1 MDNLERGLERAVR
14 SAFSAGGPRA
24 VKPVEIASALR
35 QAMDDESFAL
45 SEGHTVAPNDYVVH
59 FSPADFE
66 RARSWG
72 AALANELC
80 DEVIRHAESQQYAL
94 PGSVRVAFH
103 PDEDVRP
110 GDLRV
115 VTRLDDG
122 SISVPATHDDDGA
135 SSATVRGPQAA
146 APAPERLVEDVPV
159 AAPQPAPEVPAPRVE
174 PRIEPRPAPRR
185 AAAPAPSARPAPQP
199 APADDA
205 TVVMGRPAAQPTGPA
220 LELDGRLLPLDRG
233 DLILG
238 RSPERADLVVPDSS
252 VSRQHLRLL
261 TVGSTVTLLD
271 LGSRNGVLVN
281 GRRVEGSTTL
291 RDGDVVTVGQT
302 ELLFFGGTGGRA

>member
-1 MDNLERGLERAVR
+1 MGLLDNLERGLERAVR

-45 SEGHTVAPNDYVVH
+45 SEGHTVAPNSYVVH

-72 AALANELC
+72 STLASELC
-80 DEVIRHAESQQYAL
+80 DEVIRHADSQGYAL
-94 PGSVRVAFH
+94 PGTVRVAFH
-103 PDEDVRP
+103 PDADVRA

-122 SISVPATHDDDGA
+122 SLTGPAPHDDGA
-135 SSATVRGPQAA
+135 SPATAHGPGATAA
-146 APAPERLVEDVPV
+146 APDRLVEDLP
-159 AAPQPAPEVPAPRVE
+159 AAPPREPSPAPRV
-174 PRIEPRPAPRR
+174 EPRPAPRR
-185 AAAPAPSARPAPQP
+185 AAAPTTTA
-199 APADDA
+199 APAHADQP
-205 TVVMGRPAAQPTGPA
+205 TVVMGRPVTVPAGPA
-220 LELDGRLLPLDRG
+220 LELDGRMLPLDG
-233 DLILG
+233 DDLILG
-238 RSPERADLVVPDSS
+238 RSAERADLVIPDSS
-252 VSRQHLRLL
+252 VSREHLRLL

-281 GRRVEGSTTL
+281 GRRVDGSVTL

>member
-1 MDNLERGLERAVR
+1 MGLLDNLERGLERVVR

-45 SEGHTVAPNDYVVH
+45 SEGHTVAPNSYVVH

-72 AALANELC
+72 STLASELC
-80 DEVIRHAESQQYAL
+80 DEVIRHADSQGYAL
-94 PGSVRVAFH
+94 PGTVRVAFH
-103 PDEDVRP
+103 PDADVRA

-122 SISVPATHDDDGA
+122 SLTAPAPHDDGA
-135 SSATVRGPQAA
+135 SPATAHGPGATAA
-146 APAPERLVEDVPV
+146 APDRLVEDLP
-159 AAPQPAPEVPAPRVE
+159 AAPPREPSPAPRVG
-174 PRIEPRPAPRR
+174 PRPAPRR
-185 AAAPAPSARPAPQP
+185 AAAPAHADQP
-199 APADDA
+199 
-205 TVVMGRPAAQPTGPA
+205 TVVMGRPVTEPAGPA
-220 LELDGRLLPLDRG
+220 LELDGRMLPLDG
-233 DLILG
+233 DDLILG
-238 RSPERADLVVPDSS
+238 RSAERADLVIPDSS
-252 VSRQHLRLL
+252 VSREHLRLL

-281 GRRVEGSTTL
+281 GRRVDGSVTL

>member
-45 SEGHTVAPNDYVVH
+45 SEGHTVAPNSYVVH

-72 AALANELC
+72 STLASELC
-80 DEVIRHAESQQYAL
+80 DEVIRHADSQGYAL
-94 PGSVRVAFH
+94 PGTVRVAFH
-103 PDEDVRP
+103 PDTDVRA

-115 VTRLDDG
+115 VTGLDDG
-122 SISVPATHDDDGA
+122 SLPAPAPHDDGA
-135 SSATVRGPQAA
+135 SPATAHGPGASAT
-146 APAPERLVEDVPV
+146 APDRLVEDLPA
-159 AAPQPAPEVPAPRVE
+159 AAPRERSPAPRVG
-174 PRIEPRPAPRR
+174 PRPAPRR
-185 AAAPAPSARPAPQP
+185 AAAPAHADQP
-199 APADDA
+199 
-205 TVVMGRPAAQPTGPA
+205 TVVMGRPVTEPSGPA
-220 LELDGRLLPLDRG
+220 LELDGRMLPLDG
-233 DLILG
+233 DDLILG
-238 RSPERADLVVPDSS
+238 RSAERADLVIPDSS
-252 VSRQHLRLL
+252 VSREHLRLL

-281 GRRVEGSTTL
+281 GRRVDGSVTL

-302 ELLFFGGTGGRA
+302 ELLFFSGTGGRA

>member
-1 MDNLERGLERAVR
+1 MGLLDNLERGLERAVR

-45 SEGHTVAPNDYVVH
+45 SEGHTVAPNNYVVH

-72 AALANELC
+72 STLASELC
-80 DEVIRHAESQQYAL
+80 DEVIRHADSQGYAL
-94 PGSVRVAFH
+94 PGTVRVAFH
-103 PDEDVRP
+103 PDADVRT

-122 SISVPATHDDDGA
+122 SLTAPAPHDDGA
-135 SSATVRGPQAA
+135 SPATAHGPGATAA
-146 APAPERLVEDVPV
+146 APDRLVEDLP
-159 AAPQPAPEVPAPRVE
+159 AAPPREPSPAPRVG
-174 PRIEPRPAPRR
+174 PRPAPRR
-185 AAAPAPSARPAPQP
+185 AAAPTTPA
-199 APADDA
+199 APAHADQP
-205 TVVMGRPAAQPTGPA
+205 TVVMGRPVTEPAGPA
-220 LELDGRLLPLDRG
+220 LELDGRMLPLDG
-233 DLILG
+233 DDLILG
-238 RSPERADLVVPDSS
+238 RSAERADLVIPDSS
-252 VSRQHLRLL
+252 VSREHLRLL

-281 GRRVEGSTTL
+281 GRRVDGSVTL

>member
-1 MDNLERGLERAVR
+1 MGLLDNLERGLERAVR

-45 SEGHTVAPNDYVVH
+45 SEGHTVAPNSYVVH

-72 AALANELC
+72 STLASELC
-80 DEVIRHAESQQYAL
+80 DEVIRHADSQGYAL
-94 PGSVRVAFH
+94 PGTVRVAFH
-103 PDEDVRP
+103 PDTDVRA

-115 VTRLDDG
+115 VTGLDDG
-122 SISVPATHDDDGA
+122 SLPAPAPHDDGA
-135 SSATVRGPQAA
+135 SPATAHGPGASAT
-146 APAPERLVEDVPV
+146 APDRLVEDLPA
-159 AAPQPAPEVPAPRVE
+159 AAPRERSPAPRVG
-174 PRIEPRPAPRR
+174 PRPAPRR
-185 AAAPAPSARPAPQP
+185 AAAPAHADQP
-199 APADDA
+199 
-205 TVVMGRPAAQPTGPA
+205 TVVMGRPVTQPSGPA
-220 LELDGRLLPLDRG
+220 LELDGRMLPLDG
-233 DLILG
+233 DDLILG
-238 RSPERADLVVPDSS
+238 RSAERADLVIPDSS
-252 VSRQHLRLL
+252 VSREHLRLL

-281 GRRVEGSTTL
+281 GRRVDGSVTL

-302 ELLFFGGTGGRA
+302 ELLFFSGTGGRA

>member
-1 MDNLERGLERAVR
+1 MGLLDNLERGLERVVR

-45 SEGHTVAPNDYVVH
+45 SEGHTVAPNSYVVH

-72 AALANELC
+72 STLASELC
-80 DEVIRHAESQQYAL
+80 DEVIRHADSQGYAL
-94 PGSVRVAFH
+94 PGTVRVAFH
-103 PDEDVRP
+103 PDADVRA

-122 SISVPATHDDDGA
+122 SLTAPAPHDDGA
-135 SSATVRGPQAA
+135 SPATAHGPGASAA
-146 APAPERLVEDVPV
+146 APDRLVEDLP
-159 AAPQPAPEVPAPRVE
+159 AAPPREPSPAPRVG
-174 PRIEPRPAPRR
+174 PRPAPRR
-185 AAAPAPSARPAPQP
+185 AAAST
-199 APADDA
+199 APAAPAHADQP
-205 TVVMGRPAAQPTGPA
+205 TVVMGRPVTGPAGPA
-220 LELDGRLLPLDRG
+220 LELDGRMLPLDG
-233 DLILG
+233 DDLILG
-238 RSPERADLVVPDSS
+238 RSAERADLVIPDSS
-252 VSRQHLRLL
+252 VSREHLRLL

-281 GRRVEGSTTL
+281 GRRVDGSVTL

>member
-1 MDNLERGLERAVR
+1 MGLLDNLERGLERAVR

-45 SEGHTVAPNDYVVH
+45 SEGHTVAPNSYVVH

-72 AALANELC
+72 STLASELC
-80 DEVIRHAESQQYAL
+80 DEVIRHADSQGYAL
-94 PGSVRVAFH
+94 PGTVRVAFH
-103 PDEDVRP
+103 PDADVRA

-122 SISVPATHDDDGA
+122 SLPAPAPHDDGA
-135 SSATVRGPQAA
+135 SPATAHGPGASAT
-146 APAPERLVEDVPV
+146 APDRLVEDLPA
-159 AAPQPAPEVPAPRVE
+159 AAPRERSPAPRVG
-174 PRIEPRPAPRR
+174 PRPAPRR
-185 AAAPAPSARPAPQP
+185 AAAPAHADQP
-199 APADDA
+199 
-205 TVVMGRPAAQPTGPA
+205 TVVMGRPVTEPSGPA
-220 LELDGRLLPLDRG
+220 LELDGRMLPLDG
-233 DLILG
+233 DDLILG
-238 RSPERADLVVPDSS
+238 RSAERADLVIPDSS
-252 VSRQHLRLL
+252 VSREHLRLL

-281 GRRVEGSTTL
+281 GRRVDGSVTL

-302 ELLFFGGTGGRA
+302 ELLFFSGTGGRA

>member
-1 MDNLERGLERAVR
+1 MGLLDNLERGLERVVR

-45 SEGHTVAPNDYVVH
+45 SEGHTVAPNSYVVH

-72 AALANELC
+72 STLASELC
-80 DEVIRHAESQQYAL
+80 DEVIRHADSQGYAL
-94 PGSVRVAFH
+94 PGTVRVAFH
-103 PDEDVRP
+103 PDADVRA

-122 SISVPATHDDDGA
+122 SLTAPAPHDDGA
-135 SSATVRGPQAA
+135 SPATAHGPGASTA
-146 APAPERLVEDVPV
+146 APDRLVEDLPT
-159 AAPQPAPEVPAPRVE
+159 AAPRKPSPAPRVG
-174 PRIEPRPAPRR
+174 PRPAPRR
-185 AAAPAPSARPAPQP
+185 AAAPTVPAAP
-199 APADDA
+199 APAHADQP
-205 TVVMGRPAAQPTGPA
+205 TVVMGRPVAEPAGPA
-220 LELDGRLLPLDRG
+220 LELDGRMLPLDG
-233 DLILG
+233 DDLILG
-238 RSPERADLVVPDSS
+238 RSAERADLVIPDSS
-252 VSRQHLRLL
+252 VSREHLRLL

-281 GRRVEGSTTL
+281 GRRVDGSVTL

>member
-1 MDNLERGLERAVR
+1 MGLLDNLERGLERAVR

-45 SEGHTVAPNDYVVH
+45 SEGHTVAPNSYVVH

-72 AALANELC
+72 STLASELC
-80 DEVIRHAESQQYAL
+80 DEVIRHADSQGYAL
-94 PGSVRVAFH
+94 PGTVRVAFH
-103 PDEDVRP
+103 PDTDVRA

-115 VTRLDDG
+115 LTGLDDG

-135 SSATVRGPQAA
+135 SSATARGPRAA
-146 APAPERLVEDVPV
+146 APAPDRLVEDVPV
-159 AAPQPAPEVPAPRVE
+159 AAPHPAPEAPAPRV
-174 PRIEPRPAPRR
+174 EPRPAPRR

-220 LELDGRLLPLDRG
+220 LELDGRLLPLDG
-233 DLILG
+233 DDLILG
-238 RSPERADLVVPDSS
+238 RSAERADLVIPDSS
-252 VSRQHLRLL
+252 VSREHLRLL

-281 GRRVEGSTTL
+281 GRRVDGSVTL

>member
-1 MDNLERGLERAVR
+1 MGLLDNLERGLERAVR

-35 QAMDDESFAL
+35 QAMDDESLAL
-45 SEGHTVAPNDYVVH
+45 SEGHTVAPNSYVVH

-72 AALANELC
+72 STLASELC
-80 DEVIRHAESQQYAL
+80 DEVIRHADSQGYAL
-94 PGSVRVAFH
+94 PGTVRVAFH
-103 PDEDVRP
+103 PDADVRA

-122 SISVPATHDDDGA
+122 SLPAPAPHDDGA
-135 SSATVRGPQAA
+135 SPATAHGPGASAA
-146 APAPERLVEDVPV
+146 APDRLVEDLPA
-159 AAPQPAPEVPAPRVE
+159 AAPREPSPAPRVG
-174 PRIEPRPAPRR
+174 PRPAPRR
-185 AAAPAPSARPAPQP
+185 AAAPA
-199 APADDA
+199 APAAPAHADQP
-205 TVVMGRPAAQPTGPA
+205 TVVMGRPVTGPAGPA
-220 LELDGRLLPLDRG
+220 LELDGRMLPLDG
-233 DLILG
+233 DDLILG
-238 RSPERADLVVPDSS
+238 RSAERADLVIPDSS
-252 VSRQHLRLL
+252 VSREHLRLL

-281 GRRVEGSTTL
+281 GRRVDGSVTL

>member
-1 MDNLERGLERAVR
+1 MGLLDNLERGLERVVR

-35 QAMDDESFAL
+35 QAMDDESLAL
-45 SEGHTVAPNDYVVH
+45 SEGHTVAPNSYVVH

-72 AALANELC
+72 STLASELC
-80 DEVIRHAESQQYAL
+80 DEVIRHADSQGYAL
-94 PGSVRVAFH
+94 PGTVRVAFH
-103 PDEDVRP
+103 PDADVRA

-122 SISVPATHDDDGA
+122 SLTAPAPHDDGA
-135 SSATVRGPQAA
+135 SPATAHGPGASAA
-146 APAPERLVEDVPV
+146 APDRLVEDLPA
-159 AAPQPAPEVPAPRVE
+159 AAPRKPSPAPRVG
-174 PRIEPRPAPRR
+174 PRPAPRR
-185 AAAPAPSARPAPQP
+185 ATAPTAPAAPAHADQP
-199 APADDA
+199 
-205 TVVMGRPAAQPTGPA
+205 TVVMGRPVTGPAGPA
-220 LELDGRLLPLDRG
+220 LELDGRMLPLDG
-233 DLILG
+233 DDLILG
-238 RSPERADLVVPDSS
+238 RSAERADLVIPDSS
-252 VSRQHLRLL
+252 VSREHLRLL

-281 GRRVEGSTTL
+281 GRRVDGSVTL

>member
-1 MDNLERGLERAVR
+1 MGLLDNLERGLERAVR

-45 SEGHTVAPNDYVVH
+45 SEGHTVAPNSYVVH

-72 AALANELC
+72 STLASELC
-80 DEVIRHAESQQYAL
+80 DEVIRHADSQGYAL
-94 PGSVRVAFH
+94 PGTVRVAFH
-103 PDEDVRP
+103 PDADVRA

-122 SISVPATHDDDGA
+122 SLTAPAPHDDGA
-135 SSATVRGPQAA
+135 SPATAHGPGATAA
-146 APAPERLVEDVPV
+146 APDRLVEDLP
-159 AAPQPAPEVPAPRVE
+159 AAPPREPSPAPRV
-174 PRIEPRPAPRR
+174 EPRPAPRR
-185 AAAPAPSARPAPQP
+185 AAAPTTTA
-199 APADDA
+199 APAHADQP
-205 TVVMGRPAAQPTGPA
+205 TVVMGRPVAVPAGPA
-220 LELDGRLLPLDRG
+220 LELDGRMLPLDG
-233 DLILG
+233 DDLILG
-238 RSPERADLVVPDSS
+238 RSAERADLVIPDSS
-252 VSRQHLRLL
+252 VSREHLRLL

-281 GRRVEGSTTL
+281 GRRVDGSVTL

>member
-1 MDNLERGLERAVR
+1 MGLLDNLERGLERAVR

-45 SEGHTVAPNDYVVH
+45 SEGHTVAPNSYVVH

-72 AALANELC
+72 STLASELC
-80 DEVIRHAESQQYAL
+80 DEVIRHADSQGYAL
-94 PGSVRVAFH
+94 PGTVRVAFH
-103 PDEDVRP
+103 PDTDVRA

-115 VTRLDDG
+115 VTGLDDG
-122 SISVPATHDDDGA
+122 SLPAPAPHDDGA
-135 SSATVRGPQAA
+135 SPATAHGPGATAA
-146 APAPERLVEDVPV
+146 APDRLVEDLP
-159 AAPQPAPEVPAPRVE
+159 AAPPREPSPAPRV
-174 PRIEPRPAPRR
+174 EPRPAPRR
-185 AAAPAPSARPAPQP
+185 AAAPTTTA
-199 APADDA
+199 APAHADQP
-205 TVVMGRPAAQPTGPA
+205 TVVMGRPVTEPAGPA
-220 LELDGRLLPLDRG
+220 LELDGRMLPLDG
-233 DLILG
+233 DDLILG
-238 RSPERADLVVPDSS
+238 RSAERADLVIPDSS
-252 VSRQHLRLL
+252 VSREHLRLL

-281 GRRVEGSTTL
+281 GRRVDGSVTL

>member
-1 MDNLERGLERAVR
+1 MGLLDNLERGLERVVR

-35 QAMDDESFAL
+35 QAMDDESLAL
-45 SEGHTVAPNDYVVH
+45 SEGHTVAPNSYVVH

-72 AALANELC
+72 STLASELC
-80 DEVIRHAESQQYAL
+80 DEVIRHADSQGYAL
-94 PGSVRVAFH
+94 PGTVRVAFH
-103 PDEDVRP
+103 PDADVRA

-122 SISVPATHDDDGA
+122 SLTAPAPHDDGA
-135 SSATVRGPQAA
+135 SPATAHGPGASAATPD
-146 APAPERLVEDVPV
+146 RLVEDLP
-159 AAPQPAPEVPAPRVE
+159 
-174 PRIEPRPAPRR
+174 
-185 AAAPAPSARPAPQP
+185 AAAPREPA
-199 APADDA
+199 
-205 TVVMGRPAAQPTGPA
+205 GPA
-220 LELDGRLLPLDRG
+220 LELDGRMLPLDG
-233 DLILG
+233 DDLILG
-238 RSPERADLVVPDSS
+238 RSAERADLVIPDSS
-252 VSRQHLRLL
+252 VSREHLRLL

-281 GRRVEGSTTL
+281 GRRVDGSVTL

>member
-1 MDNLERGLERAVR
+1 MGLLDNLERGLERAVR

-45 SEGHTVAPNDYVVH
+45 SEGHTVAPNSYVVH

-72 AALANELC
+72 STLASELC
-80 DEVIRHAESQQYAL
+80 DEVIRHADSQGYAL
-94 PGSVRVAFH
+94 PGTVRVAFH
-103 PDEDVRP
+103 PDADVRA

-122 SISVPATHDDDGA
+122 SLTAP
-135 SSATVRGPQAA
+135 A
-146 APAPERLVEDVPV
+146 APA
-159 AAPQPAPEVPAPRVE
+159 APAHADQPA
-174 PRIEPRPAPRR
+174 
-185 AAAPAPSARPAPQP
+185 
-199 APADDA
+199 
-205 TVVMGRPAAQPTGPA
+205 VVMGRPVTEPAGPA
-220 LELDGRLLPLDRG
+220 LELDGRMLPLDG
-233 DLILG
+233 DDLILG
-238 RSPERADLVVPDSS
+238 RSAERADLVIPDSS
-252 VSRQHLRLL
+252 VSREHLRLL

-281 GRRVEGSTTL
+281 GRRVDGSVTL

>member
-1 MDNLERGLERAVR
+1 MGLLDNLERGLERVVR

-45 SEGHTVAPNDYVVH
+45 SEGHTVAPNSYVVH

-72 AALANELC
+72 STLASELC
-80 DEVIRHAESQQYAL
+80 DEVIRHADSQGYAL
-94 PGSVRVAFH
+94 PGTVRVAFH
-103 PDEDVRP
+103 PDADVRA

-122 SISVPATHDDDGA
+122 SLTAPAPHDDGA
-135 SSATVRGPQAA
+135 SPATAHGPGATAA
-146 APAPERLVEDVPV
+146 APDRLVEDLP
-159 AAPQPAPEVPAPRVE
+159 AAPPREPSPAPRV
-174 PRIEPRPAPRR
+174 EPRPAPRR
-185 AAAPAPSARPAPQP
+185 AAAST
-199 APADDA
+199 APAAPAHADQP
-205 TVVMGRPAAQPTGPA
+205 TVVMGRPVTGPAGPA
-220 LELDGRLLPLDRG
+220 LELDGRMLPLDG
-233 DLILG
+233 DDLILG
-238 RSPERADLVVPDSS
+238 RSAERADLVIPDSS
-252 VSRQHLRLL
+252 VSREHLRLL

-281 GRRVEGSTTL
+281 GRRVDGSVTL

>member
-1 MDNLERGLERAVR
+1 MGLLDNLERGLERVVR

-35 QAMDDESFAL
+35 QAMDDESLAL
-45 SEGHTVAPNDYVVH
+45 SEGHTVAPNSYVVH

-72 AALANELC
+72 STLASELC
-80 DEVIRHAESQQYAL
+80 DEVIRHADSQGYAL
-94 PGSVRVAFH
+94 PGTVRVAFH
-103 PDEDVRP
+103 PDADVRA

-122 SISVPATHDDDGA
+122 SLTAPAPHDDGA
-135 SSATVRGPQAA
+135 SPATAHGPGASAA
-146 APAPERLVEDVPV
+146 APDRLVEDLPA
-159 AAPQPAPEVPAPRVE
+159 AAPRKPSPAPRVG
-174 PRIEPRPAPRR
+174 PRPAPRR
-185 AAAPAPSARPAPQP
+185 AAAPAHADQP
-199 APADDA
+199 
-205 TVVMGRPAAQPTGPA
+205 TVVMGRPVTGPAGPA
-220 LELDGRLLPLDRG
+220 LELDGRMLPLDG
-233 DLILG
+233 DDLILG
-238 RSPERADLVVPDSS
+238 RSAERADLVIPDSS
-252 VSRQHLRLL
+252 VSREHLRLL

-281 GRRVEGSTTL
+281 GRRVDGSVTL

>member
-1 MDNLERGLERAVR
+1 MGLLDNLERGLERVVR

-35 QAMDDESFAL
+35 QAMDDESLAL
-45 SEGHTVAPNDYVVH
+45 SEGHTVAPNSYVVH

-72 AALANELC
+72 STLASELC
-80 DEVIRHAESQQYAL
+80 DEVIRHADSQGYAL
-94 PGSVRVAFH
+94 PGTVRVAFH
-103 PDEDVRP
+103 PDADVRA

-122 SISVPATHDDDGA
+122 SLTAPAPHDDGA
-135 SSATVRGPQAA
+135 SPATAHGPGASAATPD
-146 APAPERLVEDVPV
+146 RLVEDLPA
-159 AAPQPAPEVPAPRVE
+159 AAPREPSPAPRVG
-174 PRIEPRPAPRR
+174 PRPAPRR
-185 AAAPAPSARPAPQP
+185 AAAPT
-199 APADDA
+199 APAAHADQP
-205 TVVMGRPAAQPTGPA
+205 TVVMGRPVTEPAGPA
-220 LELDGRLLPLDRG
+220 LELDGRMLPLDG
-233 DLILG
+233 DDLILG
-238 RSPERADLVVPDSS
+238 RSAERADLVIPDSS
-252 VSRQHLRLL
+252 VSREHLRLL

-281 GRRVEGSTTL
+281 GRRVDGSVTL

>member
-1 MDNLERGLERAVR
+1 MERGPVVGLLDNLERGLERVVR

-45 SEGHTVAPNDYVVH
+45 SEGHTVAPNSYVVH

-72 AALANELC
+72 STLASELC
-80 DEVIRHAESQQYAL
+80 DEVIRHADSQGYAL
-94 PGSVRVAFH
+94 PGTVRVAFH
-103 PDEDVRP
+103 PDADVRA

-122 SISVPATHDDDGA
+122 SLTAPAPHDDGA
-135 SSATVRGPQAA
+135 SPATARGPGASAA
-146 APAPERLVEDVPV
+146 APDRLVEDLP
-159 AAPQPAPEVPAPRVE
+159 ATAPRKPSPAPRVG
-174 PRIEPRPAPRR
+174 PRPAPRR
-185 AAAPAPSARPAPQP
+185 AAAPAHADQP
-199 APADDA
+199 
-205 TVVMGRPAAQPTGPA
+205 TVVMARPVTEPAGPA
-220 LELDGRLLPLDRG
+220 LELDGRMLPLDG
-233 DLILG
+233 DDLILG
-238 RSPERADLVVPDSS
+238 RSAERADLVIPDSS
-252 VSRQHLRLL
+252 VSREHLRLL

-281 GRRVEGSTTL
+281 GRRVDGSVTL

>member
-1 MDNLERGLERAVR
+1 MGLLDNLERGLERVVR

-45 SEGHTVAPNDYVVH
+45 SEGHTVAPNSYVVH

-72 AALANELC
+72 STLASELC
-80 DEVIRHAESQQYAL
+80 DEVIRHADSQGYAL
-94 PGSVRVAFH
+94 PGTVRVAFH
-103 PDEDVRP
+103 PDADVRA

-122 SISVPATHDDDGA
+122 SLTAPAPHDDGA
-135 SSATVRGPQAA
+135 SPATAHGPGATAA
-146 APAPERLVEDVPV
+146 APDRLVEDLP
-159 AAPQPAPEVPAPRVE
+159 AAPPREPSPAPRV
-174 PRIEPRPAPRR
+174 EPRPAPRR
-185 AAAPAPSARPAPQP
+185 AAAPAGPA
-199 APADDA
+199 APAHADQP
-205 TVVMGRPAAQPTGPA
+205 TVVMGRPVTEPAGPA
-220 LELDGRLLPLDRG
+220 LELDGRMLPLDG
-233 DLILG
+233 DDLILG
-238 RSPERADLVVPDSS
+238 RSAERADLVIPDSS
-252 VSRQHLRLL
+252 VSREHLRLL

-281 GRRVEGSTTL
+281 GRRVDGSVTL

>member
-1 MDNLERGLERAVR
+1 MGLLDNLERGLERVVR

-45 SEGHTVAPNDYVVH
+45 SEGHTVAPNSYVVH

-72 AALANELC
+72 STLASELC
-80 DEVIRHAESQQYAL
+80 DEVIRHADSQGYAL
-94 PGSVRVAFH
+94 PGTVRVAFH
-103 PDEDVRP
+103 PDADVRA

-122 SISVPATHDDDGA
+122 SLTAPAPHDDGA
-135 SSATVRGPQAA
+135 SPATAHGPGATAA
-146 APAPERLVEDVPV
+146 APDRLVEDL
-159 AAPQPAPEVPAPRVE
+159 PASAPRKPSPARRV
-174 PRIEPRPAPRR
+174 EPRPAPRR
-185 AAAPAPSARPAPQP
+185 AAAPA
-199 APADDA
+199 APAAPAHADQP
-205 TVVMGRPAAQPTGPA
+205 TVVMGRPVTEPAGPA
-220 LELDGRLLPLDRG
+220 LELDGRMLPLDG
-233 DLILG
+233 DDLILG
-238 RSPERADLVVPDSS
+238 RSAERADLVIPDSS
-252 VSRQHLRLL
+252 VSREHLRLL

-281 GRRVEGSTTL
+281 GRRVDGSVTL

>member
-1 MDNLERGLERAVR
+1 MGLLDNLERGLERVVR

-45 SEGHTVAPNDYVVH
+45 SEGHTVAPNSYVVH

-72 AALANELC
+72 STLASELC
-80 DEVIRHAESQQYAL
+80 DEVIRHADSQGYAL
-94 PGSVRVAFH
+94 PGTVRVAFH
-103 PDEDVRP
+103 PDADVRA

-122 SISVPATHDDDGA
+122 SLTAPAPHDDGA
-135 SSATVRGPQAA
+135 SPATAHGPGATAA
-146 APAPERLVEDVPV
+146 APDRLVEDLP
-159 AAPQPAPEVPAPRVE
+159 AAPPREPSPAPRV
-174 PRIEPRPAPRR
+174 EPRPAPRR
-185 AAAPAPSARPAPQP
+185 AAAPTTTA
-199 APADDA
+199 APAHADQP
-205 TVVMGRPAAQPTGPA
+205 TVVMGRPVTGPAGPA
-220 LELDGRLLPLDRG
+220 LELDGRMLPLDG
-233 DLILG
+233 DDLILG
-238 RSPERADLVVPDSS
+238 RSAERADLVIPDSS
-252 VSRQHLRLL
+252 VSREHLRLL

-281 GRRVEGSTTL
+281 GRRVDGSVTL

>member
-1 MDNLERGLERAVR
+1 MGLLDNLERGLERVVR

-45 SEGHTVAPNDYVVH
+45 SEGHTVAPNSYVVH

-72 AALANELC
+72 STLASELC
-80 DEVIRHAESQQYAL
+80 DEVIRHADSQGYAL
-94 PGSVRVAFH
+94 PGTVRVAFH
-103 PDEDVRP
+103 PDADVRA

-122 SISVPATHDDDGA
+122 SLTAPAPHDDGA
-135 SSATVRGPQAA
+135 SPATAHGPGATAA
-146 APAPERLVEDVPV
+146 APDRLVEDLP
-159 AAPQPAPEVPAPRVE
+159 AAPPREPSPAPRVG
-174 PRIEPRPAPRR
+174 PRPAPRR
-185 AAAPAPSARPAPQP
+185 AAAST
-199 APADDA
+199 APAAPAHADQP
-205 TVVMGRPAAQPTGPA
+205 TVVMGRPVTEPAGPA
-220 LELDGRLLPLDRG
+220 LELDGRMLPLDG
-233 DLILG
+233 DDLILG
-238 RSPERADLVVPDSS
+238 RSAERADLVIPDSS
-252 VSRQHLRLL
+252 VSREHLRLL

-281 GRRVEGSTTL
+281 GRRVDGSVTL

>member
-1 MDNLERGLERAVR
+1 MGLLDNLERGLERAVR

-45 SEGHTVAPNDYVVH
+45 SEGHTVAPNNYVVH

-72 AALANELC
+72 STLASELC
-80 DEVIRHAESQQYAL
+80 DEVIRHADSQGYAL
-94 PGSVRVAFH
+94 PGTVRVAFH
-103 PDEDVRP
+103 PDADVRA

-122 SISVPATHDDDGA
+122 SRPAPASHDDGPSPATAHGPGA
-135 SSATVRGPQAA
+135 SAA
-146 APAPERLVEDVPV
+146 APAHAD
-159 AAPQPAPEVPAPRVE
+159 QP
-174 PRIEPRPAPRR
+174 
-185 AAAPAPSARPAPQP
+185 
-199 APADDA
+199 
-205 TVVMGRPAAQPTGPA
+205 TVVTGRPVTEPAGPA
-220 LELDGRLLPLDRG
+220 LELDGRMLPLDG
-233 DLILG
+233 DDLILG
-238 RSPERADLVVPDSS
+238 RSAERADLVIPDSS
-252 VSRQHLRLL
+252 VSREHLRLL

-281 GRRVEGSTTL
+281 GRRVDGSVTL

>member
-1 MDNLERGLERAVR
+1 MGRGPRVGLLDNLERGLERAVR

-66 RARSWG
+66 RARAWG
-72 AALANELC
+72 STLASELC
-80 DEVIRHAESQQYAL
+80 DEVIRHAESQGYAL

-103 PDEDVRP
+103 PDEAVRP

-115 VTRLDDG
+115 ITRLDDG
-122 SISVPATHDDDGA
+122 SLPAPSPQDDDGA
-135 SSATVRGPQAA
+135 SAATSRGPGAA
-146 APAPERLVEDVPV
+146 AETPDRLVEDLPV
-159 AAPQPAPEVPAPRVE
+159 AAPE
-174 PRIEPRPAPRR
+174 PP
-185 AAAPAPSARPAPQP
+185 
-199 APADDA
+199 PADDP
-205 TVVMGRPAAQPTGPA
+205 TIVMSRPAAEPAGPA
-220 LELDGRLLPLDRG
+220 LELDGRMLPLDRD

-261 TVGSTVTLLD
+261 TVGSSVTLLD

-281 GRRVEGSTTL
+281 GRRVDGSTTL

-302 ELLFFGGTGGRA
+302 ELLFFDGMGGRA

>member
-1 MDNLERGLERAVR
+1 MGLLDNLERGLERAVR

-45 SEGHTVAPNDYVVH
+45 SEGHTVAPNSYVVH

-72 AALANELC
+72 STLASELC
-80 DEVIRHAESQQYAL
+80 DEVIRHADSQGYAL
-94 PGSVRVAFH
+94 PGTVRVAFH
-103 PDEDVRP
+103 PDTDVRA

-115 VTRLDDG
+115 VTGLDDG
-122 SISVPATHDDDGA
+122 SLPAPAPHDDGA
-135 SSATVRGPQAA
+135 SPATAHGPGASAT
-146 APAPERLVEDVPV
+146 APDRLVEDLPA
-159 AAPQPAPEVPAPRVE
+159 AAPRERSPAPRVG
-174 PRIEPRPAPRR
+174 PRPAPRR
-185 AAAPAPSARPAPQP
+185 AAAPAHADQP
-199 APADDA
+199 
-205 TVVMGRPAAQPTGPA
+205 TVVMGRPVTEPSGPA
-220 LELDGRLLPLDRG
+220 LELDGRMLPLDG
-233 DLILG
+233 DDLILG
-238 RSPERADLVVPDSS
+238 RSAERADLVIPDSS
-252 VSRQHLRLL
+252 VSREHLRLL

-281 GRRVEGSTTL
+281 GRRVDGSVTL

-302 ELLFFGGTGGRA
+302 ELLFFSGTGGRA

>member
-1 MDNLERGLERAVR
+1 MGLLDNLERGLERAVR

-45 SEGHTVAPNDYVVH
+45 SEGYTVAPNSYVVH

-72 AALANELC
+72 STLASELC
-80 DEVIRHAESQQYAL
+80 DEVIRHADSQGYAL
-94 PGSVRVAFH
+94 PGTVRVAFH
-103 PDEDVRP
+103 PDADVRA

-122 SISVPATHDDDGA
+122 SLTAPAPHDDGA
-135 SSATVRGPQAA
+135 SPATAHGPGATAA
-146 APAPERLVEDVPV
+146 APDRLVEDLP
-159 AAPQPAPEVPAPRVE
+159 AAPPREPSPAPRV
-174 PRIEPRPAPRR
+174 EPRPAPRR
-185 AAAPAPSARPAPQP
+185 AAAPTTTA
-199 APADDA
+199 APAHADQP
-205 TVVMGRPAAQPTGPA
+205 TVVMGRPVTVPAGPA
-220 LELDGRLLPLDRG
+220 LELDGRMLPLDG
-233 DLILG
+233 DDLILG
-238 RSPERADLVVPDSS
+238 RSAERADLVIPDSS
-252 VSRQHLRLL
+252 VSREHLRLL

-281 GRRVEGSTTL
+281 GRRVDGSVTL

>member
-1 MDNLERGLERAVR
+1 MGLLDNLERGLERVVR

-35 QAMDDESFAL
+35 QAMDDESIAL
-45 SEGHTVAPNDYVVH
+45 SEGHTVAPNSYVVH

-72 AALANELC
+72 STLASELC
-80 DEVIRHAESQQYAL
+80 DEVIRHADSQGYAL
-94 PGSVRVAFH
+94 PGTVRVAFH
-103 PDEDVRP
+103 PDADVRA

-122 SISVPATHDDDGA
+122 SLTAPAPHDDGA
-135 SSATVRGPQAA
+135 SPATAHGPGASAA
-146 APAPERLVEDVPV
+146 APDRLVEDLPA
-159 AAPQPAPEVPAPRVE
+159 AAPREPSPAPRVG
-174 PRIEPRPAPRR
+174 PRPAPRR
-185 AAAPAPSARPAPQP
+185 AAAPA
-199 APADDA
+199 APAAPAHADQP
-205 TVVMGRPAAQPTGPA
+205 TVVMGRPVTGPAGPA
-220 LELDGRLLPLDRG
+220 LELDGRMLPLDG
-233 DLILG
+233 DDLILG
-238 RSPERADLVVPDSS
+238 RSAERADLVIPDSS
-252 VSRQHLRLL
+252 VSREHLRLL

-281 GRRVEGSTTL
+281 GRRVDGSVTL

>member
-1 MDNLERGLERAVR
+1 MGLLDNLERGLERAVR

-45 SEGHTVAPNDYVVH
+45 SEGHTVAPNSYVVH

-72 AALANELC
+72 STLASELC
-80 DEVIRHAESQQYAL
+80 DEVIRHADSQGYAL
-94 PGSVRVAFH
+94 PGTVRVAFH
-103 PDEDVRP
+103 PDADVRA

-122 SISVPATHDDDGA
+122 SLTAPAPHDDGA
-135 SSATVRGPQAA
+135 SPATAHGPGATAA
-146 APAPERLVEDVPV
+146 APDRLVEDLP
-159 AAPQPAPEVPAPRVE
+159 AAPPREPSPAPRVG
-174 PRIEPRPAPRR
+174 PRPAPRR
-185 AAAPAPSARPAPQP
+185 AAAPAVPA
-199 APADDA
+199 APAHADQP
-205 TVVMGRPAAQPTGPA
+205 TVVMGRPVTEPAGPA
-220 LELDGRLLPLDRG
+220 LELDGRMLPLDG
-233 DLILG
+233 DDLILG
-238 RSPERADLVVPDSS
+238 RSAERADLVIPDSS
-252 VSRQHLRLL
+252 VSREHLRLL

-281 GRRVEGSTTL
+281 GRRVDGSVTL

>member
-1 MDNLERGLERAVR
+1 MGLLDNLERGLERAVR

-45 SEGHTVAPNDYVVH
+45 SEGHTVAPNSYVVH

-72 AALANELC
+72 STLASELC
-80 DEVIRHAESQQYAL
+80 DEVIRHADSQGYAL
-94 PGSVRVAFH
+94 PGTVRVAFH
-103 PDEDVRP
+103 PDADVRA

-122 SISVPATHDDDGA
+122 SLTAPAPHDDGA
-135 SSATVRGPQAA
+135 SPATAHGPGATAA
-146 APAPERLVEDVPV
+146 APDRLVEDLP
-159 AAPQPAPEVPAPRVE
+159 AAPPREPSPAPRV
-174 PRIEPRPAPRR
+174 EPRPAPRR
-185 AAAPAPSARPAPQP
+185 AAAPTTTA
-199 APADDA
+199 APAHADQP
-205 TVVMGRPAAQPTGPA
+205 TVVMGRPVTGPAGPA
-220 LELDGRLLPLDRG
+220 LELDGRMLPLDG
-233 DLILG
+233 DDLILG
-238 RSPERADLVVPDSS
+238 RSAERADLVIPDSS
-252 VSRQHLRLL
+252 VSREHLRLL

-281 GRRVEGSTTL
+281 GRRVDGSVTL

>member
-1 MDNLERGLERAVR
+1 MGLLDNLERGLERVVR

-45 SEGHTVAPNDYVVH
+45 SEGHTVAPNSYVVH

-72 AALANELC
+72 STLASELC
-80 DEVIRHAESQQYAL
+80 DEVIRHADSQGYAL
-94 PGSVRVAFH
+94 PGTVRVAFH
-103 PDEDVRP
+103 PDADVRA

-122 SISVPATHDDDGA
+122 SLTAAAPHDDGA
-135 SSATVRGPQAA
+135 SPATAHGPGASAA
-146 APAPERLVEDVPV
+146 APDRLVEDLPT
-159 AAPQPAPEVPAPRVE
+159 AAPRKPSPAPRVG
-174 PRIEPRPAPRR
+174 PRPAPRR
-185 AAAPAPSARPAPQP
+185 AAAPAHADQP
-199 APADDA
+199 
-205 TVVMGRPAAQPTGPA
+205 TVVMGRPVAEPAGPA
-220 LELDGRLLPLDRG
+220 LELDGRMLPLDG
-233 DLILG
+233 DDLILG
-238 RSPERADLVVPDSS
+238 RSAERADLVIPDSS
-252 VSRQHLRLL
+252 VSREHLRLL

-281 GRRVEGSTTL
+281 GRRVDGSVTL

>member
-1 MDNLERGLERAVR
+1 MGLLDNLERGLERAVR

-35 QAMDDESFAL
+35 QAMDDESLAL
-45 SEGHTVAPNDYVVH
+45 SEGHTVAPNSYVVH

-72 AALANELC
+72 STLASELC
-80 DEVIRHAESQQYAL
+80 DEVIRHADSQGYAL
-94 PGSVRVAFH
+94 PGTVRVAFH
-103 PDEDVRP
+103 PDADVRA

-122 SISVPATHDDDGA
+122 SLTAPAPHDDGA
-135 SSATVRGPQAA
+135 SPATAHGPGATAA
-146 APAPERLVEDVPV
+146 APDRLVEDLP
-159 AAPQPAPEVPAPRVE
+159 AAPPREPSPAPRVG
-174 PRIEPRPAPRR
+174 PRPAPRR
-185 AAAPAPSARPAPQP
+185 AAAPTTTA
-199 APADDA
+199 APAHADQP
-205 TVVMGRPAAQPTGPA
+205 TVVMGRPVTEPAGPA
-220 LELDGRLLPLDRG
+220 LELDGRMLPLDG
-233 DLILG
+233 DDLILG
-238 RSPERADLVVPDSS
+238 RSAERADLVIPDSS
-252 VSRQHLRLL
+252 VSREHLRLL

-281 GRRVEGSTTL
+281 GRRVDGSVTL

>member
-1 MDNLERGLERAVR
+1 MGLLDNLERGLERAVR

-45 SEGHTVAPNDYVVH
+45 SEGHTVAPNSYVVH

-72 AALANELC
+72 STLASELC
-80 DEVIRHAESQQYAL
+80 DEVIRHADSQGYAL
-94 PGSVRVAFH
+94 PGTVRVAFH
-103 PDEDVRP
+103 PDADVRA

-122 SISVPATHDDDGA
+122 SLTAPAPHDDGA
-135 SSATVRGPQAA
+135 SPATAHGPGATAA
-146 APAPERLVEDVPV
+146 APDRLVEDLP
-159 AAPQPAPEVPAPRVE
+159 AAPPREPSPAPRV
-174 PRIEPRPAPRR
+174 EPRPAPRR
-185 AAAPAPSARPAPQP
+185 AAAPTTTA
-199 APADDA
+199 APAHADQP
-205 TVVMGRPAAQPTGPA
+205 TVVMGRPVTVPAGPA
-220 LELDGRLLPLDRG
+220 LELDGRMLPLDG
-233 DLILG
+233 DDLILG
-238 RSPERADLVVPDSS
+238 RSAERADLVIPDSS
-252 VSRQHLRLL
+252 VSREHLRLL

-281 GRRVEGSTTL
+281 GRRVDGSVTL

>member
-1 MDNLERGLERAVR
+1 MGLLDNLERGLERAVR

-45 SEGHTVAPNDYVVH
+45 SEGHTVAPNSYVVH

-72 AALANELC
+72 STLASELC
-80 DEVIRHAESQQYAL
+80 DEVIRHADSQGYAL
-94 PGSVRVAFH
+94 PGTVRVAFH
-103 PDEDVRP
+103 PDADVRA

-122 SISVPATHDDDGA
+122 SLTAPAPHDDGA
-135 SSATVRGPQAA
+135 SPATAHGPGATAA
-146 APAPERLVEDVPV
+146 APDRLVEDLP
-159 AAPQPAPEVPAPRVE
+159 AAPPCEPSPAPRV
-174 PRIEPRPAPRR
+174 EPRPAPRR
-185 AAAPAPSARPAPQP
+185 AAAPTTTA
-199 APADDA
+199 APAHADQP
-205 TVVMGRPAAQPTGPA
+205 TVVMGRPVTVPAGPA
-220 LELDGRLLPLDRG
+220 LELDGRMLPLDG
-233 DLILG
+233 DDLILG
-238 RSPERADLVVPDSS
+238 RSAERADLVIPDSS
-252 VSRQHLRLL
+252 VSREHLRLL

-281 GRRVEGSTTL
+281 GRRVDGSVTL

>member
-1 MDNLERGLERAVR
+1 MDNLERGLERVVR

-35 QAMDDESFAL
+35 QAMDDESLAL
-45 SEGHTVAPNDYVVH
+45 SEGHTVAPNSYVVH

-72 AALANELC
+72 STLASELC
-80 DEVIRHAESQQYAL
+80 DEVIRHADSQGYAL
-94 PGSVRVAFH
+94 PGTVRVAFH
-103 PDEDVRP
+103 PDADVRA

-122 SISVPATHDDDGA
+122 SLTAPAPHDDGA
-135 SSATVRGPQAA
+135 SPATAHGPGASAA
-146 APAPERLVEDVPV
+146 APDRLVEDLPA
-159 AAPQPAPEVPAPRVE
+159 AAPREPSPAPRVG
-174 PRIEPRPAPRR
+174 PRPAPRR
-185 AAAPAPSARPAPQP
+185 AAAPA
-199 APADDA
+199 APAAPAHADQP
-205 TVVMGRPAAQPTGPA
+205 TVVMGRPVTEPAGPA
-220 LELDGRLLPLDRG
+220 LELDGRMLLLDG
-233 DLILG
+233 DDLILG
-238 RSPERADLVVPDSS
+238 RSAERADLVIPDSS
-252 VSRQHLRLL
+252 VSREHLRLL

-281 GRRVEGSTTL
+281 GRRVDGSVTL

>member
-1 MDNLERGLERAVR
+1 MGLLDNLERGLERVVR

-35 QAMDDESFAL
+35 QAMDDESLAL
-45 SEGHTVAPNDYVVH
+45 SEGHTVAPNSYVVH

-72 AALANELC
+72 STLASELC
-80 DEVIRHAESQQYAL
+80 DEVIRHADSQGYAL
-94 PGSVRVAFH
+94 PGTVRVAFH
-103 PDEDVRP
+103 PDADVRA

-122 SISVPATHDDDGA
+122 SLTAPAPHDDGA
-135 SSATVRGPQAA
+135 SPATAHGPGASAA
-146 APAPERLVEDVPV
+146 APDRLVEDLPA
-159 AAPQPAPEVPAPRVE
+159 AAPREPSPAPRVG
-174 PRIEPRPAPRR
+174 PRPAPRR
-185 AAAPAPSARPAPQP
+185 AAAPA
-199 APADDA
+199 APAAPAHADQP
-205 TVVMGRPAAQPTGPA
+205 TVVMGRPVTGPAGPA
-220 LELDGRLLPLDRG
+220 LELDGRMLPLDG
-233 DLILG
+233 DDLILG
-238 RSPERADLVVPDSS
+238 RSAERADLVIPDSS
-252 VSRQHLRLL
+252 VSREHLRLL

-281 GRRVEGSTTL
+281 GRRVDGSVTL

>member
-1 MDNLERGLERAVR
+1 MGLLDNLERGLERAVR

-45 SEGHTVAPNDYVVH
+45 SEGHTVAPNNYVVH

-72 AALANELC
+72 STLASELC
-80 DEVIRHAESQQYAL
+80 DEVIRHADSEGYAL
-94 PGSVRVAFH
+94 PGTVRVAFH
-103 PDEDVRP
+103 PDADVRA

-122 SISVPATHDDDGA
+122 SRPAPASHDDGPSPATAHGPGA
-135 SSATVRGPQAA
+135 SAA
-146 APAPERLVEDVPV
+146 APDRLVEDLP
-159 AAPQPAPEVPAPRVE
+159 AAATREPSPAPRVG
-174 PRIEPRPAPRR
+174 PRPAPRR
-185 AAAPAPSARPAPQP
+185 AAAPAPT
-199 APADDA
+199 APAAPAHADQP
-205 TVVMGRPAAQPTGPA
+205 TVVMGRPVTEPAGPA
-220 LELDGRLLPLDRG
+220 LELDGRMLPLDG
-233 DLILG
+233 DDLILG
-238 RSPERADLVVPDSS
+238 RSAERADLVIPDSS
-252 VSRQHLRLL
+252 VSREHLRLL

-281 GRRVEGSTTL
+281 GRRVDGSVTL

>member
-1 MDNLERGLERAVR
+1 MGLLDNLERGLERAVR

-35 QAMDDESFAL
+35 QAMDDESLAL
-45 SEGHTVAPNDYVVH
+45 SEGHTVAPNSYVVH
-59 FSPADFE
+59 FSPTDFE

-72 AALANELC
+72 STLASELC
-80 DEVIRHAESQQYAL
+80 DEVIRHADSQGYAL
-94 PGSVRVAFH
+94 PGTVRVAFH
-103 PDEDVRP
+103 PDADVRA

-122 SISVPATHDDDGA
+122 SLTAPAPHDDGA
-135 SSATVRGPQAA
+135 SPATAHGPGATAA
-146 APAPERLVEDVPV
+146 APDRLVEDLP
-159 AAPQPAPEVPAPRVE
+159 AAPPREPSPAPRVG
-174 PRIEPRPAPRR
+174 PRPAPRR
-185 AAAPAPSARPAPQP
+185 AAAPA
-199 APADDA
+199 APAAPSHADQP
-205 TVVMGRPAAQPTGPA
+205 TVVMGRPVTGPAGPA
-220 LELDGRLLPLDRG
+220 LELDGRMLPLDG
-233 DLILG
+233 DDLILG
-238 RSPERADLVVPDSS
+238 RSAERADLVIPDSS
-252 VSRQHLRLL
+252 VSREHLRLL

-281 GRRVEGSTTL
+281 GRRVDGSVTL